1 MQLLIQQSKIL
12 IFPIIVNPIS
22 PCLGGE
28 SEFLELGDYAVIS
41 CGRAPDYVFD
51 MDIDRPFPCFFS
63 PCNGCVFGKTGINA
77 VQEGTVADGIANLD
91 EAAAV
96 SYYIHCMDIMNLV
109 VFGGRSVSMVSY
121 L

>member
-51 MDIDRPFPCFFS
+51 MDIDRPFPGFFG
-63 PCNGCVFGKTGINA
+63 PGDCRVFGESGVNA
-77 VQEGTVADGIANLD
+77 IEEGSVADGVANLD

-96 SYYIHCMDIMNLV
+96 PNDIHRVDIMDLI
-109 VFGGRSVSMVSY
+109 VFGG
-121 L
+121 